1 MKQKSFDAVRQKSR
15 ALAVLLCLAVLLLTG
30 CGGGGAAAPEP
41 PASAPAAG
49 RTDEDTASSPAAPA
63 PSEPESVSSSTAASE
78 SEAQSPQEP
87 EVEDFLRCEP
97 MDYTSVSAV
106 CSGQEGT
113 LIVVKVRVENTTEQV
128 VHAFNTSASLGNV
141 TVDNAVDGMSVDRV
155 AAGKAAEHL
164 TVVLRTTQ
172 ETVVKKPVV
181 AALES
186 AAEALQPGQST
197 VAYGYVFLP
206 ASEGSW
212 TRADFLWKEQAIGSL
227 TPKKKPQAPA
237 ESAAPSDST
246 AASAPSAKPE
256 PPASSERPT
265 ASERPAVSESPA
277 ASPPTASPG
286 SPAGSEPSSQ
296 PEMSAGSEHP
306 AASEAPASPPAS
318 SAPSAPET
326 PAGDACFVGSAGAGY
341 VHGVPGVYRAG
352 ADPDAVRFLCA
363 LPGEEPHKGDAGPGK
378 YRRTVYGC
386 CGWDIPGRP
395 ALPERHEEPLD
406 RFALLSDER
415 SADGRISLLR
425 RHVGPEH
432 RAEAGGLGGDLGLRA
447 PVGYG
452 EGVSGRRVALC
463 LLRRQNVPHPGRR
476 CPVSGAGTKRL
487 EAWDEQQKILKNPK
501 SRNFSPGGG
510 LPSGVFVPIPKTS
523 GKFLS
528 KRTAGVD
535 EAGTILYTNEAL
547 EQFSYHRICGR
558 AAWPGKMRKIREA
571 VRIRQRRSTK

>member
-1 MKQKSFDAVRQKSR
+1 MTQKSFDAVRQKSR

-63 PSEPESVSSSTAASE
+63 PSEPESVSSSTAVSE
-78 SEAQSPQEP
+78 SEAQSSQEP

-141 TVDNAVDGMSVDRV
+141 TVDNAVDGMSADRV

-164 TVVLRTTQ
+164 TAVLRTTQ
-172 ETVVKKPVV
+172 ETVVKKPVI

-186 AAEALQPGQST
+186 AAEALQPGQSA

-237 ESAAPSDST
+237 ESAAPSGST

-256 PPASSERPT
+256 PPASSERP
-265 ASERPAVSESPA
+265 
-277 ASPPTASPG
+277 
-286 SPAGSEPSSQ
+286 AGSEPSSQ
-296 PEMSAGSEHP
+296 PETSAGSEHP
-306 AASEAPASPPAS
+306 AASEPPASPPAS

-326 PAGDACFVGSAGAGY
+326 PAASGTPASSEVQEPDTSAAFPEFIVLGQTLTPSGFCVHFRVKNHTKEMLDLENTAAQFTDAADGTFREDRLYQNGTKSRWIGSLCYLTNGAQTDEYPCY
-341 VHGVPGVYRAG
+341 VVTSARSTVLKPGASAEIWVYGHLSDTEKVSLVAVSLSACCGGKTCPIPDEDALFLVPG
-352 ADPDAVRFLCA
+352 
-363 LPGEEPHKGDAGPGK
+363 
-378 YRRTVYGC
+378 
-386 CGWDIPGRP
+386 
-395 ALPERHEEPLD
+395 
-406 RFALLSDER
+406 
-415 SADGRISLLR
+415 
-425 RHVGPEH
+425 
-432 RAEAGGLGGDLGLRA
+432 
-447 PVGYG
+447 
-452 EGVSGRRVALC
+452 
-463 LLRRQNVPHPGRR
+463 
-476 CPVSGAGTKRL
+476 
-487 EAWDEQQKILKNPK
+487 
-501 SRNFSPGGG
+501 RNG
-510 LPSGVFVPIPKTS
+510 
-523 GKFLS
+523 S
-528 KRTAGVD
+528 KR
-535 EAGTILYTNEAL
+535 GT
-547 EQFSYHRICGR
+547 SS
-558 AAWPGKMRKIREA
+558 KK
-571 VRIRQRRSTK
+571 S

>member
-1 MKQKSFDAVRQKSR
+1 MMKQKSFDAVRQKSR

-63 PSEPESVSSSTAASE
+63 PSEPESVSSSTAVSE

-141 TVDNAVDGMSVDRV
+141 TMDNAVDGMSADRV

-164 TVVLRTTQ
+164 TAVLRTTQ
-172 ETVVKKPVV
+172 ETVVKKPVI

-186 AAEALQPGQST
+186 AAEALQPGQSA

-237 ESAAPSDST
+237 ESAAPSGST

-256 PPASSERPT
+256 PPASSERPA
-265 ASERPAVSESPA
+265 ASERPAVSEPPA
-277 ASPPTASPG
+277 ASQPTASPG

-296 PEMSAGSEHP
+296 PETSAGSEHP

-326 PAGDACFVGSAGAGY
+326 PAASGTPASSEVQEPDTSAAFPEFTVLGQTLTPSGFCVHFRVKNHTKETLDLENTAAQFTDAADGTFREDRLYQSGTKSRWIASLCYLTNGAQTDEYPCYVVTSARSTVLKPGASAEIWVYGHLSDTEK
-341 VHGVPGVYRAG
+341 VSLVAVSFSVCCGGKTCPIPDEDALFLVPG
-352 ADPDAVRFLCA
+352 
-363 LPGEEPHKGDAGPGK
+363 
-378 YRRTVYGC
+378 
-386 CGWDIPGRP
+386 
-395 ALPERHEEPLD
+395 
-406 RFALLSDER
+406 
-415 SADGRISLLR
+415 
-425 RHVGPEH
+425 
-432 RAEAGGLGGDLGLRA
+432 
-447 PVGYG
+447 
-452 EGVSGRRVALC
+452 
-463 LLRRQNVPHPGRR
+463 
-476 CPVSGAGTKRL
+476 
-487 EAWDEQQKILKNPK
+487 
-501 SRNFSPGGG
+501 RNG
-510 LPSGVFVPIPKTS
+510 
-523 GKFLS
+523 S
-528 KRTAGVD
+528 KR
-535 EAGTILYTNEAL
+535 GT
-547 EQFSYHRICGR
+547 SS
-558 AAWPGKMRKIREA
+558 KK
-571 VRIRQRRSTK
+571 S

>member
-30 CGGGGAAAPEP
+30 CGGGEAAAPEP

-63 PSEPESVSSSTAASE
+63 PSEPESVSSSTAVSE

-141 TVDNAVDGMSVDRV
+141 TVDNAVDGMSADRV

-164 TVVLRTTQ
+164 TAVLRTTQ
-172 ETVVKKPVV
+172 GTVVKKPVV

-186 AAEALQPGQST
+186 AAEALQPGQSA

-237 ESAAPSDST
+237 ESAAPSGST

-256 PPASSERPT
+256 PPASSERP
-265 ASERPAVSESPA
+265 
-277 ASPPTASPG
+277 
-286 SPAGSEPSSQ
+286 AGSEPSSQ
-296 PEMSAGSEHP
+296 PETSAGSEHP
-306 AASEAPASPPAS
+306 AASEPPASPPAS

-326 PAGDACFVGSAGAGY
+326 PAASGTPASSEVQEPDTSAAFPEFAVLGQTLTTSGFCVHFRVKNHTKETLDLENTAAQFTDAADGTFREDRLYQSGTKSRWIASLCYLTNGAQTDEYPCYVVTSARSTVLKPGTSTEIWVYGHLSDTEKVSLVAVSLSACCG
-341 VHGVPGVYRAG
+341 GKTCPIPDEDALFLVPG
-352 ADPDAVRFLCA
+352 
-363 LPGEEPHKGDAGPGK
+363 
-378 YRRTVYGC
+378 
-386 CGWDIPGRP
+386 
-395 ALPERHEEPLD
+395 
-406 RFALLSDER
+406 
-415 SADGRISLLR
+415 
-425 RHVGPEH
+425 
-432 RAEAGGLGGDLGLRA
+432 
-447 PVGYG
+447 
-452 EGVSGRRVALC
+452 
-463 LLRRQNVPHPGRR
+463 
-476 CPVSGAGTKRL
+476 
-487 EAWDEQQKILKNPK
+487 
-501 SRNFSPGGG
+501 RNG
-510 LPSGVFVPIPKTS
+510 
-523 GKFLS
+523 S
-528 KRTAGVD
+528 KRET
-535 EAGTILYTNEAL
+535 
-547 EQFSYHRICGR
+547 SS
-558 AAWPGKMRKIREA
+558 KK
-571 VRIRQRRSTK
+571 S

>member
-30 CGGGGAAAPEP
+30 CGGGGATAPEP

-63 PSEPESVSSSTAASE
+63 PSEPESVSSSTAVSE

-141 TVDNAVDGMSVDRV
+141 TVDNAVDGMSADRV

-164 TVVLRTTQ
+164 TAVLRTTQ

-186 AAEALQPGQST
+186 TAEALQPGQSA

-237 ESAAPSDST
+237 ESAAP
-246 AASAPSAKPE
+246 
-256 PPASSERPT
+256 
-265 ASERPAVSESPA
+265 
-277 ASPPTASPG
+277 
-286 SPAGSEPSSQ
+286 
-296 PEMSAGSEHP
+296 
-306 AASEAPASPPAS
+306 
-318 SAPSAPET
+318 
-326 PAGDACFVGSAGAGY
+326 VGQYRRFGTVRKAGA
-341 VHGVPGVYRAG
+341 AG
-352 ADPDAVRFLCA
+352 QL
-363 LPGEEPHKGDAGPGK
+363 
-378 YRRTVYGC
+378 
-386 CGWDIPGRP
+386 
-395 ALPERHEEPLD
+395 
-406 RFALLSDER
+406 
-415 SADGRISLLR
+415 
-425 RHVGPEH
+425 
-432 RAEAGGLGGDLGLRA
+432 
-447 PVGYG
+447 
-452 EGVSGRRVALC
+452 
-463 LLRRQNVPHPGRR
+463 
-476 CPVSGAGTKRL
+476 
-487 EAWDEQQKILKNPK
+487 
-501 SRNFSPGGG
+501 
-510 LPSGVFVPIPKTS
+510 
-523 GKFLS
+523 
-528 KRTAGVD
+528 
-535 EAGTILYTNEAL
+535 
-547 EQFSYHRICGR
+547 
-558 AAWPGKMRKIREA
+558 
-571 VRIRQRRSTK
+571 

>member
-63 PSEPESVSSSTAASE
+63 PSEPESVSSSTAVSE

-141 TVDNAVDGMSVDRV
+141 TVDNAVDGMSADRV
-155 AAGKAAEHL
+155 A
-164 TVVLRTTQ
+164 
-172 ETVVKKPVV
+172 

-186 AAEALQPGQST
+186 AAEALQPGQSA

-237 ESAAPSDST
+237 ESAAPSGST

-265 ASERPAVSESPA
+265 ASERPAVSEPPA

-296 PEMSAGSEHP
+296 PETSAGSEHP
-306 AASEAPASPPAS
+306 AASESPASPPAS

-326 PAGDACFVGSAGAGY
+326 PAASGTPASSEVQEPDTSAAFPEFAVLGQTLTPSGFCVHFRVKNHTKETLDLENTAAQFTDAADGTFREDRLYQSGTKSRWIGSLCYLTNGAQTDEYPCY
-341 VHGVPGVYRAG
+341 VVTSARSTVLKPGASAEIWVYGHLSDTEKVSLVAVSLSACCGGKTCPIPDEDALFLVPG
-352 ADPDAVRFLCA
+352 
-363 LPGEEPHKGDAGPGK
+363 
-378 YRRTVYGC
+378 
-386 CGWDIPGRP
+386 
-395 ALPERHEEPLD
+395 
-406 RFALLSDER
+406 
-415 SADGRISLLR
+415 
-425 RHVGPEH
+425 
-432 RAEAGGLGGDLGLRA
+432 
-447 PVGYG
+447 
-452 EGVSGRRVALC
+452 
-463 LLRRQNVPHPGRR
+463 
-476 CPVSGAGTKRL
+476 
-487 EAWDEQQKILKNPK
+487 
-501 SRNFSPGGG
+501 RNG
-510 LPSGVFVPIPKTS
+510 
-523 GKFLS
+523 S
-528 KRTAGVD
+528 KR
-535 EAGTILYTNEAL
+535 GT
-547 EQFSYHRICGR
+547 SS
-558 AAWPGKMRKIREA
+558 KK
-571 VRIRQRRSTK
+571 S

>member
-49 RTDEDTASSPAAPA
+49 RTDTPGEDTSSSPAAPA
-63 PSEPESVSSSTAASE
+63 PSESASVSSSTAVSE

-141 TVDNAVDGMSVDRV
+141 TVDNAVDGMSADRV

-164 TVVLRTTQ
+164 TAVLRTTQ
-172 ETVVKKPVV
+172 ETVVKKPVI

-186 AAEALQPGQST
+186 AAEALQPGQSA

-237 ESAAPSDST
+237 ESAAPSGST

-265 ASERPAVSESPA
+265 ASERPAVSEPPA

-296 PEMSAGSEHP
+296 PSSQPSTKLEASAGSEHP

-326 PAGDACFVGSAGAGY
+326 PAASGTPASPEAQEPDTSAAFPEFTVLGQTLTPSGFCVHFRVKNHTKETLDLENTAAQFTDAADGTFREDRLYQSGTKSRWIDSLCYLTNGAQTDEYPCYVVTSARSTVLKPGASAEIWVYGHLSDTEK
-341 VHGVPGVYRAG
+341 VSLVAVSLSACCGGKTCPIPNEDALFLVPG
-352 ADPDAVRFLCA
+352 
-363 LPGEEPHKGDAGPGK
+363 
-378 YRRTVYGC
+378 
-386 CGWDIPGRP
+386 
-395 ALPERHEEPLD
+395 
-406 RFALLSDER
+406 
-415 SADGRISLLR
+415 
-425 RHVGPEH
+425 
-432 RAEAGGLGGDLGLRA
+432 
-447 PVGYG
+447 
-452 EGVSGRRVALC
+452 
-463 LLRRQNVPHPGRR
+463 
-476 CPVSGAGTKRL
+476 
-487 EAWDEQQKILKNPK
+487 
-501 SRNFSPGGG
+501 RNG
-510 LPSGVFVPIPKTS
+510 
-523 GKFLS
+523 S
-528 KRTAGVD
+528 KR
-535 EAGTILYTNEAL
+535 GTSSKKA
-547 EQFSYHRICGR
+547 
-558 AAWPGKMRKIREA
+558 
-571 VRIRQRRSTK
+571 

>member
-15 ALAVLLCLAVLLLTG
+15 TLAVLLCLAVLLLTG

-63 PSEPESVSSSTAASE
+63 PSEPESVSSSTAVSE

-141 TVDNAVDGMSVDRV
+141 TVDNAVDGMSADRV

-164 TVVLRTTQ
+164 TAVLRTTQ

-186 AAEALQPGQST
+186 AAEALQPGQSA

-227 TPKKKPQAPA
+227 TPKKPQAPA

-256 PPASSERPT
+256 PPASSERPA
-265 ASERPAVSESPA
+265 ASERPAVSEPPA
-277 ASPPTASPG
+277 ASQPTASPG
-286 SPAGSEPSSQ
+286 SPAVSET
-296 PEMSAGSEHP
+296 
-306 AASEAPASPPAS
+306 PASPPAS

-326 PAGDACFVGSAGAGY
+326 PAASGTPASSEVQEPNTSAAFPEFAVLGQTLTSSGFCVHFRVKNHTKETLDLENTAAQFTDAADGTFREDRLYQSGTKSRWIGSLCYLTNGAQTDEYPCY
-341 VHGVPGVYRAG
+341 VVTSARSTVLKPGASAEIWVYGHLSDTEKVSLVAVSLSACCGGKTCPIPDEDALFLVPG
-352 ADPDAVRFLCA
+352 
-363 LPGEEPHKGDAGPGK
+363 
-378 YRRTVYGC
+378 
-386 CGWDIPGRP
+386 
-395 ALPERHEEPLD
+395 
-406 RFALLSDER
+406 
-415 SADGRISLLR
+415 
-425 RHVGPEH
+425 
-432 RAEAGGLGGDLGLRA
+432 
-447 PVGYG
+447 
-452 EGVSGRRVALC
+452 
-463 LLRRQNVPHPGRR
+463 
-476 CPVSGAGTKRL
+476 
-487 EAWDEQQKILKNPK
+487 
-501 SRNFSPGGG
+501 RNG
-510 LPSGVFVPIPKTS
+510 
-523 GKFLS
+523 S
-528 KRTAGVD
+528 KR
-535 EAGTILYTNEAL
+535 GT
-547 EQFSYHRICGR
+547 SS
-558 AAWPGKMRKIREA
+558 KK
-571 VRIRQRRSTK
+571 S

>member
-63 PSEPESVSSSTAASE
+63 PSESASVSSSTAVSE
-78 SEAQSPQEP
+78 PEAQSPQEP
-87 EVEDFLRCEP
+87 EVEDFLHCEP

-141 TVDNAVDGMSVDRV
+141 TVDNAVDGMSADRV

-164 TVVLRTTQ
+164 TAVLRTTQ

-186 AAEALQPGQST
+186 AAEALQPGQSA

-212 TRADFLWKEQAIGSL
+212 TRVDFLWKEQAIGSL

-237 ESAAPSDST
+237 ESAAPSGST

-256 PPASSERPT
+256 PPASSERPA
-265 ASERPAVSESPA
+265 ASERPAVSEPPA
-277 ASPPTASPG
+277 ASPPTASPT
-286 SPAGSEPSSQ
+286 
-296 PEMSAGSEHP
+296 
-306 AASEAPASPPAS
+306 AS

-326 PAGDACFVGSAGAGY
+326 PAASGTPASSEVQEPDTSTAFPEFTVLGQTLTPSGFCVHFRVKNHTKETLDLENTAAQFTDAADGTFREDRLYQSGTKSRWIGSLCYLTNGAQTDEYPCY
-341 VHGVPGVYRAG
+341 VVTSARSTVLKPGASAEIWVYGHLSDTEKVSLVAVSLSACCGGKTCPIPDEDALFLVPG
-352 ADPDAVRFLCA
+352 
-363 LPGEEPHKGDAGPGK
+363 
-378 YRRTVYGC
+378 
-386 CGWDIPGRP
+386 
-395 ALPERHEEPLD
+395 
-406 RFALLSDER
+406 
-415 SADGRISLLR
+415 
-425 RHVGPEH
+425 
-432 RAEAGGLGGDLGLRA
+432 
-447 PVGYG
+447 
-452 EGVSGRRVALC
+452 
-463 LLRRQNVPHPGRR
+463 
-476 CPVSGAGTKRL
+476 
-487 EAWDEQQKILKNPK
+487 
-501 SRNFSPGGG
+501 RNG
-510 LPSGVFVPIPKTS
+510 
-523 GKFLS
+523 S
-528 KRTAGVD
+528 KR
-535 EAGTILYTNEAL
+535 GT
-547 EQFSYHRICGR
+547 SS
-558 AAWPGKMRKIREA
+558 KK
-571 VRIRQRRSTK
+571 S

>member
-15 ALAVLLCLAVLLLTG
+15 VLAVLLCLAVLLLTG

-78 SEAQSPQEP
+78 SEAESPQEP

-141 TVDNAVDGMSVDRV
+141 TVDNAVDGMSADRV

-164 TVVLRTTQ
+164 TAVLRTTQ

-186 AAEALQPGQST
+186 AAEALQPGQSA

-212 TRADFLWKEQAIGSL
+212 TRVDFLWKEQAIGSL

-237 ESAAPSDST
+237 ESAAPSGST

-256 PPASSERPT
+256 PPASSERPA
-265 ASERPAVSESPA
+265 ASERPAVSEPPA
-277 ASPPTASPG
+277 ASPPTASPT
-286 SPAGSEPSSQ
+286 
-296 PEMSAGSEHP
+296 
-306 AASEAPASPPAS
+306 AS

-326 PAGDACFVGSAGAGY
+326 PAASGTPASSEVQEPDTSTAFPEFTVLGQTLTPSGFCVHFRVKNHTKETLDLENTAAQFTDAADGTFREDRLYQSGTKSRWIGSLCYLTNGAQTDEYPCY
-341 VHGVPGVYRAG
+341 VVTSARSTVLKPGASAEIWVYGHLSDTEKVSLVAVSLSACCGGKTCPIPDEDALFLVPG
-352 ADPDAVRFLCA
+352 
-363 LPGEEPHKGDAGPGK
+363 
-378 YRRTVYGC
+378 
-386 CGWDIPGRP
+386 
-395 ALPERHEEPLD
+395 
-406 RFALLSDER
+406 
-415 SADGRISLLR
+415 
-425 RHVGPEH
+425 
-432 RAEAGGLGGDLGLRA
+432 
-447 PVGYG
+447 
-452 EGVSGRRVALC
+452 
-463 LLRRQNVPHPGRR
+463 
-476 CPVSGAGTKRL
+476 
-487 EAWDEQQKILKNPK
+487 
-501 SRNFSPGGG
+501 RNG
-510 LPSGVFVPIPKTS
+510 
-523 GKFLS
+523 S
-528 KRTAGVD
+528 KR
-535 EAGTILYTNEAL
+535 GT
-547 EQFSYHRICGR
+547 SS
-558 AAWPGKMRKIREA
+558 KK
-571 VRIRQRRSTK
+571 S

>member
-1 MKQKSFDAVRQKSR
+1 MKQKSFDAVWQKSR

-63 PSEPESVSSSTAASE
+63 PSESASVSSSTAVSE

-141 TVDNAVDGMSVDRV
+141 TVDNAVDGMSADRV

-164 TVVLRTTQ
+164 TAVLRTTQ
-172 ETVVKKPVV
+172 GTVVKKPVV

-186 AAEALQPGQST
+186 AAEALQPGQSV

-237 ESAAPSDST
+237 ESAASSGST

-256 PPASSERPT
+256 
-265 ASERPAVSESPA
+265 
-277 ASPPTASPG
+277 PPTASPG

-296 PEMSAGSEHP
+296 PETSIGPEYP
-306 AASEAPASPPAS
+306 AASETPASPPAS

-326 PAGDACFVGSAGAGY
+326 PAASGTPASSEVQEPDTSAAFPEFTVLGQTLTPSGFCVHFRMKNHTKETLDLENTAAQFTDAADGTFREDRLYQSGTKSRWIASLCYLTNGAQTDEYPCYVVTSARSTVLKPGASAEIWVYGHLSDTEK
-341 VHGVPGVYRAG
+341 VSLVAVSLSACCGGKTCPIPDEDALFLVPG
-352 ADPDAVRFLCA
+352 
-363 LPGEEPHKGDAGPGK
+363 
-378 YRRTVYGC
+378 
-386 CGWDIPGRP
+386 
-395 ALPERHEEPLD
+395 
-406 RFALLSDER
+406 
-415 SADGRISLLR
+415 
-425 RHVGPEH
+425 
-432 RAEAGGLGGDLGLRA
+432 
-447 PVGYG
+447 
-452 EGVSGRRVALC
+452 
-463 LLRRQNVPHPGRR
+463 
-476 CPVSGAGTKRL
+476 
-487 EAWDEQQKILKNPK
+487 
-501 SRNFSPGGG
+501 RNG
-510 LPSGVFVPIPKTS
+510 
-523 GKFLS
+523 S
-528 KRTAGVD
+528 KR
-535 EAGTILYTNEAL
+535 GT
-547 EQFSYHRICGR
+547 SS
-558 AAWPGKMRKIREA
+558 KK
-571 VRIRQRRSTK
+571 S

>member
-15 ALAVLLCLAVLLLTG
+15 VLAVLLCLAVLLLTG

-49 RTDEDTASSPAAPA
+49 RTDTPGEDTSSSPAAPA
-63 PSEPESVSSSTAASE
+63 PSESASVSSSTAASE

-141 TVDNAVDGMSVDRV
+141 TVDNAVDGMSADRV
-155 AAGKAAEHL
+155 TAGKAAEHL
-164 TVVLRTTQ
+164 TAVLRTTQ

-186 AAEALQPGQST
+186 AAEDLQPGQSA

-212 TRADFLWKEQAIGSL
+212 TRVDFLWKEQAIGSL

-256 PPASSERPT
+256 PPASSERPA
-265 ASERPAVSESPA
+265 ASEHPAVSEPPA

-296 PEMSAGSEHP
+296 PETSAGSEHP
-306 AASEAPASPPAS
+306 AASETPAASGTPAS
-318 SAPSAPET
+318 SEVQEPDTSAAFPEFAVLGQTLTPSGFCVHFRVKNHTKET
-326 PAGDACFVGSAGAGY
+326 LDLENTAAQFTDAADGTFREDRLYQSGTKSRWIGSLCYLTNGAQTDEYPCY
-341 VHGVPGVYRAG
+341 VVTSARSTVLKPGTSAEIWVYGHLSDTEKVSLVAVSLSACCGGKTCPIPDEDALFLVPG
-352 ADPDAVRFLCA
+352 
-363 LPGEEPHKGDAGPGK
+363 
-378 YRRTVYGC
+378 
-386 CGWDIPGRP
+386 
-395 ALPERHEEPLD
+395 
-406 RFALLSDER
+406 
-415 SADGRISLLR
+415 
-425 RHVGPEH
+425 
-432 RAEAGGLGGDLGLRA
+432 
-447 PVGYG
+447 
-452 EGVSGRRVALC
+452 
-463 LLRRQNVPHPGRR
+463 
-476 CPVSGAGTKRL
+476 
-487 EAWDEQQKILKNPK
+487 
-501 SRNFSPGGG
+501 RNG
-510 LPSGVFVPIPKTS
+510 
-523 GKFLS
+523 S
-528 KRTAGVD
+528 KR
-535 EAGTILYTNEAL
+535 GT
-547 EQFSYHRICGR
+547 SS
-558 AAWPGKMRKIREA
+558 KK
-571 VRIRQRRSTK
+571 S

>member
-15 ALAVLLCLAVLLLTG
+15 ALAMLLCLAVLLLTG
-30 CGGGGAAAPEP
+30 CGGAAAPEP

-49 RTDEDTASSPAAPA
+49 RTDEDTSSSPAAPA
-63 PSEPESVSSSTAASE
+63 PSESESESASSSTAASE

-141 TVDNAVDGMSVDRV
+141 TVDSAADGMSADRV

-164 TVVLRTTQ
+164 TAVLRTTQ

-186 AAEALQPGQST
+186 AAEALQPGQSA

-237 ESAAPSDST
+237 ESAAPSGSA
-246 AASAPSAKPE
+246 AASVPSAKPE
-256 PPASSERPT
+256 PPASSERP
-265 ASERPAVSESPA
+265 AVSEPPA
-277 ASPPTASPG
+277 ASQPTVSPG

-296 PEMSAGSEHP
+296 PSSQPETSAGSEHP

-318 SAPSAPET
+318 SAPSASEIPSASGT
-326 PAGDACFVGSAGAGY
+326 PASSEAQEPDTSAAFPEFTVLGQTLTSSGFCVQFRVKNHTKETLDLENTAAQFTDAADGTFREDRLYQSGKKSRWIASLCYLTNGAQTDEYPCYVVTSARSTVLKPGASAEIWVYGHLSDTEK
-341 VHGVPGVYRAG
+341 VSLVAVSLSASCGGKTCPIPDEDALFLVPG
-352 ADPDAVRFLCA
+352 
-363 LPGEEPHKGDAGPGK
+363 
-378 YRRTVYGC
+378 
-386 CGWDIPGRP
+386 
-395 ALPERHEEPLD
+395 
-406 RFALLSDER
+406 
-415 SADGRISLLR
+415 
-425 RHVGPEH
+425 
-432 RAEAGGLGGDLGLRA
+432 
-447 PVGYG
+447 
-452 EGVSGRRVALC
+452 
-463 LLRRQNVPHPGRR
+463 
-476 CPVSGAGTKRL
+476 
-487 EAWDEQQKILKNPK
+487 
-501 SRNFSPGGG
+501 RNS
-510 LPSGVFVPIPKTS
+510 
-523 GKFLS
+523 S
-528 KRTAGVD
+528 KR
-535 EAGTILYTNEAL
+535 GTSSKKA
-547 EQFSYHRICGR
+547 
-558 AAWPGKMRKIREA
+558 
-571 VRIRQRRSTK
+571 

>member
-49 RTDEDTASSPAAPA
+49 RTDEDTAFSPATPA
-63 PSEPESVSSSTAASE
+63 PSEPESVSSSTAVSE

-141 TVDNAVDGMSVDRV
+141 TVDNAVDGMSADRV

-164 TVVLRTTQ
+164 TAVLRTTQ

-186 AAEALQPGQST
+186 AAEALQPGQSA

-227 TPKKKPQAPA
+227 TPKKKP
-237 ESAAPSDST
+237 
-246 AASAPSAKPE
+246 
-256 PPASSERPT
+256 
-265 ASERPAVSESPA
+265 PA
-277 ASPPTASPG
+277 ASQPTASPG

-296 PEMSAGSEHP
+296 PETSAGSEHP
-306 AASEAPASPPAS
+306 AASEPPASPPAS

-326 PAGDACFVGSAGAGY
+326 PAASGTPASSEVQEPDTSAAFPEFTVLGQTLTPSGFCVHFRVKNHTKETLDLENTAAQFTDAADGTFREDRLYQSGTKSRWIGSLCYLTNGAQTDEYPCY
-341 VHGVPGVYRAG
+341 VVTSARSTVLKPGASAEIWVYGHLSDTDKVSLVAVSLSACCGGKTCPIPDEDALFLVPG
-352 ADPDAVRFLCA
+352 
-363 LPGEEPHKGDAGPGK
+363 
-378 YRRTVYGC
+378 
-386 CGWDIPGRP
+386 
-395 ALPERHEEPLD
+395 
-406 RFALLSDER
+406 
-415 SADGRISLLR
+415 
-425 RHVGPEH
+425 
-432 RAEAGGLGGDLGLRA
+432 
-447 PVGYG
+447 
-452 EGVSGRRVALC
+452 
-463 LLRRQNVPHPGRR
+463 
-476 CPVSGAGTKRL
+476 
-487 EAWDEQQKILKNPK
+487 
-501 SRNFSPGGG
+501 RNG
-510 LPSGVFVPIPKTS
+510 
-523 GKFLS
+523 S
-528 KRTAGVD
+528 KR
-535 EAGTILYTNEAL
+535 GT
-547 EQFSYHRICGR
+547 SS
-558 AAWPGKMRKIREA
+558 KK
-571 VRIRQRRSTK
+571 S

>member
-63 PSEPESVSSSTAASE
+63 PSESASVSSSTAASE

-141 TVDNAVDGMSVDRV
+141 TVDNAVDGMSADWV

-164 TVVLRTTQ
+164 TAVLRTTQ

-186 AAEALQPGQST
+186 AAEALQPGQSA

-237 ESAAPSDST
+237 ESAAPSGST

-256 PPASSERPT
+256 PPAAFPEFAVLGQTLAPSGFCVHFRVKNHTKETLDLENT
-265 ASERPAVSESPA
+265 AAQFTDAADGTFREDRLYQNGTKSRWIGSLCYLTNGAQTDEYPCYVVTSARSTVLKPGASAEIWVYGHLSDTEKVSLVAVSFSVCCGGKTCPIPDE
-277 ASPPTASPG
+277 
-286 SPAGSEPSSQ
+286 
-296 PEMSAGSEHP
+296 
-306 AASEAPASPPAS
+306 
-318 SAPSAPET
+318 
-326 PAGDACFVGSAGAGY
+326 DALFL
-341 VHGVPGVYRAG
+341 VPG
-352 ADPDAVRFLCA
+352 
-363 LPGEEPHKGDAGPGK
+363 
-378 YRRTVYGC
+378 
-386 CGWDIPGRP
+386 
-395 ALPERHEEPLD
+395 
-406 RFALLSDER
+406 
-415 SADGRISLLR
+415 
-425 RHVGPEH
+425 
-432 RAEAGGLGGDLGLRA
+432 
-447 PVGYG
+447 
-452 EGVSGRRVALC
+452 
-463 LLRRQNVPHPGRR
+463 
-476 CPVSGAGTKRL
+476 
-487 EAWDEQQKILKNPK
+487 
-501 SRNFSPGGG
+501 RNG
-510 LPSGVFVPIPKTS
+510 
-523 GKFLS
+523 S
-528 KRTAGVD
+528 KR
-535 EAGTILYTNEAL
+535 GT
-547 EQFSYHRICGR
+547 SS
-558 AAWPGKMRKIREA
+558 KK
-571 VRIRQRRSTK
+571 S

>member
-15 ALAVLLCLAVLLLTG
+15 ALAVLLCLTVLLLTG

-49 RTDEDTASSPAAPA
+49 RTDEDTASSPAAPV
-63 PSEPESVSSSTAASE
+63 PSEPESVSSSTAVSE

-141 TVDNAVDGMSVDRV
+141 TVDNAVDGMSADRV

-164 TVVLRTTQ
+164 TAVLRTTQ

-186 AAEALQPGQST
+186 AAEALQPGQSA

-237 ESAAPSDST
+237 ESAAPSGST

-256 PPASSERPT
+256 PPASSERP
-265 ASERPAVSESPA
+265 AVSEPPA
-277 ASPPTASPG
+277 ASQPTASPG
-286 SPAGSEPSSQ
+286 SPAVSET
-296 PEMSAGSEHP
+296 
-306 AASEAPASPPAS
+306 PASPPAS

-326 PAGDACFVGSAGAGY
+326 PAASGTPASSEVQEPNTSAAFPEFAVLGQTLTPSGFCVHFRVKNHTKETLDLENTAAQFTDAADGTFREDRLYQSGTKSRWIGSLCYLTNGAQTDEYPCY
-341 VHGVPGVYRAG
+341 VVTSARSTVLKPGASAEIWVYGHLSDTEKVSLVAVSLSACCGGKTCPIPDEDALFLVPG
-352 ADPDAVRFLCA
+352 
-363 LPGEEPHKGDAGPGK
+363 
-378 YRRTVYGC
+378 
-386 CGWDIPGRP
+386 
-395 ALPERHEEPLD
+395 
-406 RFALLSDER
+406 
-415 SADGRISLLR
+415 
-425 RHVGPEH
+425 
-432 RAEAGGLGGDLGLRA
+432 
-447 PVGYG
+447 
-452 EGVSGRRVALC
+452 
-463 LLRRQNVPHPGRR
+463 
-476 CPVSGAGTKRL
+476 
-487 EAWDEQQKILKNPK
+487 
-501 SRNFSPGGG
+501 RNG
-510 LPSGVFVPIPKTS
+510 
-523 GKFLS
+523 S
-528 KRTAGVD
+528 KR
-535 EAGTILYTNEAL
+535 GT
-547 EQFSYHRICGR
+547 SS
-558 AAWPGKMRKIREA
+558 KK
-571 VRIRQRRSTK
+571 S

>member
-1 MKQKSFDAVRQKSR
+1 MKQKSLDAVRQKSR

-63 PSEPESVSSSTAASE
+63 PSEPESVSSSTAVSE

-141 TVDNAVDGMSVDRV
+141 TVDNAVDGMSADRV

-164 TVVLRTTQ
+164 TAVLRTTQ

-186 AAEALQPGQST
+186 AAEALQPGQSA

-237 ESAAPSDST
+237 ESAAPS
-246 AASAPSAKPE
+246 AKPE
-256 PPASSERPT
+256 PPASSERP
-265 ASERPAVSESPA
+265 
-277 ASPPTASPG
+277 
-286 SPAGSEPSSQ
+286 AGSEPSSQ
-296 PEMSAGSEHP
+296 PETSIGSEHP
-306 AASEAPASPPAS
+306 AASETPASPPAS

-326 PAGDACFVGSAGAGY
+326 PAASGTPASSEVQEPDTSAAFPEFAVLVQTLTPSGFCVHFRVKNHTKETLDLENTAAQFTDAADGTFREDRLYQSGTKSRWIASLCYLTNGAQTDEYPCYVVTSARSTVLKPGASAEIWVYGHLSDTEK
-341 VHGVPGVYRAG
+341 VSLVAVSLSACCGGKTCPIPDEDALFLVPG
-352 ADPDAVRFLCA
+352 
-363 LPGEEPHKGDAGPGK
+363 
-378 YRRTVYGC
+378 
-386 CGWDIPGRP
+386 
-395 ALPERHEEPLD
+395 
-406 RFALLSDER
+406 
-415 SADGRISLLR
+415 
-425 RHVGPEH
+425 
-432 RAEAGGLGGDLGLRA
+432 
-447 PVGYG
+447 
-452 EGVSGRRVALC
+452 
-463 LLRRQNVPHPGRR
+463 
-476 CPVSGAGTKRL
+476 
-487 EAWDEQQKILKNPK
+487 
-501 SRNFSPGGG
+501 RNG
-510 LPSGVFVPIPKTS
+510 
-523 GKFLS
+523 S
-528 KRTAGVD
+528 KR
-535 EAGTILYTNEAL
+535 GT
-547 EQFSYHRICGR
+547 SS
-558 AAWPGKMRKIREA
+558 KK
-571 VRIRQRRSTK
+571 S

>member
-1 MKQKSFDAVRQKSR
+1 MKQKSLDAVRQKSR

-63 PSEPESVSSSTAASE
+63 PSEPESVSSSTAVSE

-141 TVDNAVDGMSVDRV
+141 TVDNAVDGMSADRV

-164 TVVLRTTQ
+164 TAVLRTTQ

-186 AAEALQPGQST
+186 AAEALQPGQSA

-237 ESAAPSDST
+237 ESAAPS
-246 AASAPSAKPE
+246 AKPE
-256 PPASSERPT
+256 PPASSERP
-265 ASERPAVSESPA
+265 
-277 ASPPTASPG
+277 
-286 SPAGSEPSSQ
+286 AGSEPSSQ
-296 PEMSAGSEHP
+296 PETSIGSEHP
-306 AASEAPASPPAS
+306 AASEPPASPPAS

-326 PAGDACFVGSAGAGY
+326 PAASGTPASSEVQEPDTSAAFPEFAVLGQTLTPSGFCVHFRVKNHTKETLDLENTAAQFTDAADGTFREDRLYQNGTESRWIGSLCYLTNGAQTDEYPCY
-341 VHGVPGVYRAG
+341 VVTSARSTVLKPGASAEIWVYGHLSDTENVSLVAVSLSACCGGKTCPIPEEDALFLVPG
-352 ADPDAVRFLCA
+352 
-363 LPGEEPHKGDAGPGK
+363 
-378 YRRTVYGC
+378 
-386 CGWDIPGRP
+386 
-395 ALPERHEEPLD
+395 
-406 RFALLSDER
+406 
-415 SADGRISLLR
+415 
-425 RHVGPEH
+425 
-432 RAEAGGLGGDLGLRA
+432 
-447 PVGYG
+447 
-452 EGVSGRRVALC
+452 
-463 LLRRQNVPHPGRR
+463 
-476 CPVSGAGTKRL
+476 
-487 EAWDEQQKILKNPK
+487 
-501 SRNFSPGGG
+501 RNG
-510 LPSGVFVPIPKTS
+510 
-523 GKFLS
+523 S
-528 KRTAGVD
+528 KR
-535 EAGTILYTNEAL
+535 GT
-547 EQFSYHRICGR
+547 SS
-558 AAWPGKMRKIREA
+558 KK
-571 VRIRQRRSTK
+571 S

>member
-30 CGGGGAAAPEP
+30 CGGAAAPEP

-49 RTDEDTASSPAAPA
+49 RTDTPGEDTSSSPAAPA
-63 PSEPESVSSSTAASE
+63 PSEPESVSSSTVASE

-141 TVDNAVDGMSVDRV
+141 TVDNAEDGMSADRV

-164 TVVLRTTQ
+164 TAVLRTTQ

-186 AAEALQPGQST
+186 AAEALQPGQSA

-227 TPKKKPQAPA
+227 TPKKRPQAPA
-237 ESAAPSDST
+237 ESAAPSGSA

-256 PPASSERPT
+256 PPA
-265 ASERPAVSESPA
+265 ASQ
-277 ASPPTASPG
+277 PTASPG

-296 PEMSAGSEHP
+296 PETSAGSEHP

-326 PAGDACFVGSAGAGY
+326 PAASGTPASPEAQEPDTSATFPEFTVLGQTLTPSGFCVHFRVKNHTKETLDLENTAAKFTDAADGTFREDRLYQSGKKSRWIASLCYLTNGAQTDEYPCYVVTSARSTVLKPGASAEIWVYGHLSDTEK
-341 VHGVPGVYRAG
+341 VSLVAVSFSACCGGKTCPIPDEDALFLVPG
-352 ADPDAVRFLCA
+352 
-363 LPGEEPHKGDAGPGK
+363 
-378 YRRTVYGC
+378 
-386 CGWDIPGRP
+386 
-395 ALPERHEEPLD
+395 
-406 RFALLSDER
+406 
-415 SADGRISLLR
+415 
-425 RHVGPEH
+425 
-432 RAEAGGLGGDLGLRA
+432 
-447 PVGYG
+447 
-452 EGVSGRRVALC
+452 
-463 LLRRQNVPHPGRR
+463 
-476 CPVSGAGTKRL
+476 
-487 EAWDEQQKILKNPK
+487 
-501 SRNFSPGGG
+501 RNG
-510 LPSGVFVPIPKTS
+510 
-523 GKFLS
+523 S
-528 KRTAGVD
+528 KR
-535 EAGTILYTNEAL
+535 GT
-547 EQFSYHRICGR
+547 SS
-558 AAWPGKMRKIREA
+558 KK
-571 VRIRQRRSTK
+571 S

>member
-1 MKQKSFDAVRQKSR
+1 MKQKSLDAVRQKSR

-63 PSEPESVSSSTAASE
+63 PSEPESVSSSTAVSE

-141 TVDNAVDGMSVDRV
+141 TVDNAVDGMSADRV

-164 TVVLRTTQ
+164 TAVLRTTQ

-186 AAEALQPGQST
+186 AAEALQPGQSA

-237 ESAAPSDST
+237 ESAAPSGST
-246 AASAPSAKPE
+246 AASVPSAKPE
-256 PPASSERPT
+256 PPASSERPA
-265 ASERPAVSESPA
+265 ASERPAVSEPPA

-296 PEMSAGSEHP
+296 PETSIGSEHP
-306 AASEAPASPPAS
+306 AASETPASPPAS

-326 PAGDACFVGSAGAGY
+326 PAASETPASSEVQEPDTSAAFPEFAVLGQTLTPSGFCVHFRVKNHTKETLDLENTAAQFRDAADGTFREDRLYQSGTKSHWIGSLCYLTNGAQTDEYPCY
-341 VHGVPGVYRAG
+341 VVTSAQSTVLKPGASAEIWVYGHLSDTENVSLVAVSLSACCGGKTCPIPDENALFLVPG
-352 ADPDAVRFLCA
+352 
-363 LPGEEPHKGDAGPGK
+363 
-378 YRRTVYGC
+378 
-386 CGWDIPGRP
+386 
-395 ALPERHEEPLD
+395 
-406 RFALLSDER
+406 
-415 SADGRISLLR
+415 
-425 RHVGPEH
+425 
-432 RAEAGGLGGDLGLRA
+432 
-447 PVGYG
+447 
-452 EGVSGRRVALC
+452 
-463 LLRRQNVPHPGRR
+463 QNG
-476 CPVSGAGTKRL
+476 
-487 EAWDEQQKILKNPK
+487 
-501 SRNFSPGGG
+501 
-510 LPSGVFVPIPKTS
+510 
-523 GKFLS
+523 S
-528 KRTAGVD
+528 KR
-535 EAGTILYTNEAL
+535 GT
-547 EQFSYHRICGR
+547 SS
-558 AAWPGKMRKIREA
+558 KK
-571 VRIRQRRSTK
+571 S

>member
-63 PSEPESVSSSTAASE
+63 PSEPESVSSSTAVSE

-141 TVDNAVDGMSVDRV
+141 TVDNAVDGISADRV

-164 TVVLRTTQ
+164 TAVLRTTQ

-186 AAEALQPGQST
+186 AAEALQPGQSA

-227 TPKKKPQAPA
+227 TPKKPQAPA

-256 PPASSERPT
+256 PPASSERPA
-265 ASERPAVSESPA
+265 ASKRPAVSEPPA
-277 ASPPTASPG
+277 ASQPTASPG
-286 SPAGSEPSSQ
+286 SPAVSET
-296 PEMSAGSEHP
+296 
-306 AASEAPASPPAS
+306 PASPPAS

-326 PAGDACFVGSAGAGY
+326 PAASGTPASSEVQEPNTSAAFPEFAVLGQTLTPSGFCVHFRVKNHTKETLDLENTAAQFTDAADGTFREDRLYQSGTKSRWIGSLCYLTNGAQTDEYPCY
-341 VHGVPGVYRAG
+341 VVTSARSTVLKPGASAEIWVYGHLSDTEKVSLVAVSLSACCGGKTCPIPDEDALFLVPG
-352 ADPDAVRFLCA
+352 
-363 LPGEEPHKGDAGPGK
+363 
-378 YRRTVYGC
+378 
-386 CGWDIPGRP
+386 
-395 ALPERHEEPLD
+395 
-406 RFALLSDER
+406 
-415 SADGRISLLR
+415 
-425 RHVGPEH
+425 
-432 RAEAGGLGGDLGLRA
+432 
-447 PVGYG
+447 
-452 EGVSGRRVALC
+452 
-463 LLRRQNVPHPGRR
+463 
-476 CPVSGAGTKRL
+476 
-487 EAWDEQQKILKNPK
+487 
-501 SRNFSPGGG
+501 RNG
-510 LPSGVFVPIPKTS
+510 
-523 GKFLS
+523 S
-528 KRTAGVD
+528 KR
-535 EAGTILYTNEAL
+535 GT
-547 EQFSYHRICGR
+547 SS
-558 AAWPGKMRKIREA
+558 KK
-571 VRIRQRRSTK
+571 S

>member
-15 ALAVLLCLAVLLLTG
+15 VLAVLLCLAVLLLTG

-63 PSEPESVSSSTAASE
+63 PSEPESVSSSTAVSE

-141 TVDNAVDGMSVDRV
+141 TVDNAVDGMSADRV

-164 TVVLRTTQ
+164 TAVLRTTQ
-172 ETVVKKPVV
+172 GTVVKKPVV

-186 AAEALQPGQST
+186 AAEALQPGQSA

-237 ESAAPSDST
+237 ESAAPSGST

-265 ASERPAVSESPA
+265 ASERPAVSEPPA
-277 ASPPTASPG
+277 AS
-286 SPAGSEPSSQ
+286 Q
-296 PEMSAGSEHP
+296 P
-306 AASEAPASPPAS
+306 AASEPPASPPAS

-326 PAGDACFVGSAGAGY
+326 PAASGTPASSEVQEPDPSAAFPEFTVLGQTLTPSSFCVRFRVKNHTKETLDLENTAAQFTDATDGTFREDRLYQNGTKSRWIGSLCYLTNGAQTDEYPCY
-341 VHGVPGVYRAG
+341 VVTSARSTVLKPGASTEIWVYGHLSDTEKVSLVAVSLSACCGGKTCPIPDEDALFLVPG
-352 ADPDAVRFLCA
+352 
-363 LPGEEPHKGDAGPGK
+363 
-378 YRRTVYGC
+378 
-386 CGWDIPGRP
+386 
-395 ALPERHEEPLD
+395 
-406 RFALLSDER
+406 
-415 SADGRISLLR
+415 
-425 RHVGPEH
+425 
-432 RAEAGGLGGDLGLRA
+432 
-447 PVGYG
+447 
-452 EGVSGRRVALC
+452 
-463 LLRRQNVPHPGRR
+463 
-476 CPVSGAGTKRL
+476 
-487 EAWDEQQKILKNPK
+487 
-501 SRNFSPGGG
+501 RNG
-510 LPSGVFVPIPKTS
+510 
-523 GKFLS
+523 S
-528 KRTAGVD
+528 KRET
-535 EAGTILYTNEAL
+535 
-547 EQFSYHRICGR
+547 SS
-558 AAWPGKMRKIREA
+558 KK
-571 VRIRQRRSTK
+571 S

>member
-15 ALAVLLCLAVLLLTG
+15 ALAVLLCLTVLLLTG
-30 CGGGGAAAPEP
+30 CGGAAAPEP

-49 RTDEDTASSPAAPA
+49 RTDTPGEDASSSPAAPA
-63 PSEPESVSSSTAASE
+63 PSESESESVSSSTAASE

-141 TVDNAVDGMSVDRV
+141 TVDNAVDGMSADRV
-155 AAGKAAEHL
+155 TAGKAAEHL
-164 TVVLRTTQ
+164 TAVLRTTQ
-172 ETVVKKPVV
+172 GTVVKKPVV

-186 AAEALQPGQST
+186 AAEALQPGQSA

-237 ESAAPSDST
+237 ESAAPSGSA

-256 PPASSERPT
+256 PPAT
-265 ASERPAVSESPA
+265 SERPAVSEPPA
-277 ASPPTASPG
+277 ASQPTVSPG

-296 PEMSAGSEHP
+296 PSSKPETSAGSEHP

-326 PAGDACFVGSAGAGY
+326 PAASGTPASSEAQEPDTSAAFPEFTVLGQTLTSSGFCVQFRVKNHTKETLDLENTAAQFADAADGTFREERLYQSGTKSRWIGSLCYLTNGAQTDEYPCY
-341 VHGVPGVYRAG
+341 VVTSARSTVLKPGASAEIWVYGHLSDTDKVSLVAVSFSACCGGKTCPIPNEDALFLVPG
-352 ADPDAVRFLCA
+352 
-363 LPGEEPHKGDAGPGK
+363 
-378 YRRTVYGC
+378 
-386 CGWDIPGRP
+386 
-395 ALPERHEEPLD
+395 
-406 RFALLSDER
+406 
-415 SADGRISLLR
+415 
-425 RHVGPEH
+425 
-432 RAEAGGLGGDLGLRA
+432 
-447 PVGYG
+447 
-452 EGVSGRRVALC
+452 
-463 LLRRQNVPHPGRR
+463 
-476 CPVSGAGTKRL
+476 
-487 EAWDEQQKILKNPK
+487 
-501 SRNFSPGGG
+501 RNG
-510 LPSGVFVPIPKTS
+510 
-523 GKFLS
+523 S
-528 KRTAGVD
+528 KR
-535 EAGTILYTNEAL
+535 GT
-547 EQFSYHRICGR
+547 SS
-558 AAWPGKMRKIREA
+558 KK
-571 VRIRQRRSTK
+571 S

>member
-1 MKQKSFDAVRQKSR
+1 MKQKSLDAVRQKSR

-63 PSEPESVSSSTAASE
+63 PSEPESVSSSTAVSE

-141 TVDNAVDGMSVDRV
+141 TVDNAVDGMSADRV

-164 TVVLRTTQ
+164 TAVLRTTQ
-172 ETVVKKPVV
+172 EIVVKKPVV

-186 AAEALQPGQST
+186 AAEALQPGQSA

-237 ESAAPSDST
+237 ESAAPS
-246 AASAPSAKPE
+246 AKPE
-256 PPASSERPT
+256 P
-265 ASERPAVSESPA
+265 PA

-296 PEMSAGSEHP
+296 PETSIGSEHP
-306 AASEAPASPPAS
+306 AASETPASPPAS

-326 PAGDACFVGSAGAGY
+326 PAASGTPASSEVQEPDTSTAFPEFTVLGQTLTPSGFCVYFRVKNHTKETLDLENTAAQFTDAADGTFREDRLYQSGTKSRWIASLCYLTNGAQTDEYPCYVVTSARSTVLKPGASAEIWVYGHLSDTEN
-341 VHGVPGVYRAG
+341 VSLVAVSLSACCGGKTCPIPDEDALFLVPG
-352 ADPDAVRFLCA
+352 
-363 LPGEEPHKGDAGPGK
+363 
-378 YRRTVYGC
+378 
-386 CGWDIPGRP
+386 
-395 ALPERHEEPLD
+395 
-406 RFALLSDER
+406 
-415 SADGRISLLR
+415 
-425 RHVGPEH
+425 
-432 RAEAGGLGGDLGLRA
+432 
-447 PVGYG
+447 
-452 EGVSGRRVALC
+452 
-463 LLRRQNVPHPGRR
+463 
-476 CPVSGAGTKRL
+476 
-487 EAWDEQQKILKNPK
+487 
-501 SRNFSPGGG
+501 RNG
-510 LPSGVFVPIPKTS
+510 
-523 GKFLS
+523 S
-528 KRTAGVD
+528 KR
-535 EAGTILYTNEAL
+535 GT
-547 EQFSYHRICGR
+547 SS
-558 AAWPGKMRKIREA
+558 KK
-571 VRIRQRRSTK
+571 S

>member
-63 PSEPESVSSSTAASE
+63 PSEPESVSSSTAVSE

-128 VHAFNTSASLGNV
+128 
-141 TVDNAVDGMSVDRV
+141 

-164 TVVLRTTQ
+164 TAVLRTTQ
-172 ETVVKKPVV
+172 ETVVKKPVI

-186 AAEALQPGQST
+186 AAEALQPGQSA

-237 ESAAPSDST
+237 ESAAPSGST

-256 PPASSERPT
+256 PPASSERPA
-265 ASERPAVSESPA
+265 ASERPAVSEPPA

-296 PEMSAGSEHP
+296 PETSAGSEHP
-306 AASEAPASPPAS
+306 AASEPPASPPAS

-326 PAGDACFVGSAGAGY
+326 PAASGTPASSEVQEPDTSAAFPEFAVLGQTLTPSGFCVHFRVKNHTKETLDLENTAAQFTDAADGTFREDRLYQSGTKSRWIASLCYLTNGAQTDEYPCYVVTSARSTVLKPGASAEIWVYGHLSDTEK
-341 VHGVPGVYRAG
+341 VSLVAVSFSACCGGKTCPIPDEDALFLVPG
-352 ADPDAVRFLCA
+352 
-363 LPGEEPHKGDAGPGK
+363 
-378 YRRTVYGC
+378 
-386 CGWDIPGRP
+386 
-395 ALPERHEEPLD
+395 
-406 RFALLSDER
+406 
-415 SADGRISLLR
+415 
-425 RHVGPEH
+425 
-432 RAEAGGLGGDLGLRA
+432 
-447 PVGYG
+447 
-452 EGVSGRRVALC
+452 
-463 LLRRQNVPHPGRR
+463 
-476 CPVSGAGTKRL
+476 
-487 EAWDEQQKILKNPK
+487 
-501 SRNFSPGGG
+501 RNG
-510 LPSGVFVPIPKTS
+510 
-523 GKFLS
+523 S
-528 KRTAGVD
+528 KR
-535 EAGTILYTNEAL
+535 GT
-547 EQFSYHRICGR
+547 SS
-558 AAWPGKMRKIREA
+558 KK
-571 VRIRQRRSTK
+571 S

>member
-30 CGGGGAAAPEP
+30 CGGAAAPEP

-49 RTDEDTASSPAAPA
+49 RTDTPGEDTSSSPAAPA
-63 PSEPESVSSSTAASE
+63 PSESESESASSSTAASE

-141 TVDNAVDGMSVDRV
+141 TVDNAVDGMSADRV
-155 AAGKAAEHL
+155 AAGKAVEHL
-164 TVVLRTTQ
+164 TAVLRTTQ
-172 ETVVKKPVV
+172 ETVVKKPFI

-186 AAEALQPGQST
+186 AAEALQPGQSA

-237 ESAAPSDST
+237 ESAAPSGST

-265 ASERPAVSESPA
+265 ASERPAVSEPPA

-296 PEMSAGSEHP
+296 P
-306 AASEAPASPPAS
+306 AS

-326 PAGDACFVGSAGAGY
+326 PAASGTPASSEVQEPDTSAAFPEFAVLGQTLTPSGFCVHFRVKNHTKETLDLENTAAQFTDAADGTFREERLYQNGTKSRWIGSLCYLTNGAQTDEYPCY
-341 VHGVPGVYRAG
+341 VVTSARSTVLKPGTSAEIWVYGHLSDTEKVSLVAVSLSACCGGKTCPIPDEDALFLVPG
-352 ADPDAVRFLCA
+352 
-363 LPGEEPHKGDAGPGK
+363 
-378 YRRTVYGC
+378 
-386 CGWDIPGRP
+386 
-395 ALPERHEEPLD
+395 
-406 RFALLSDER
+406 
-415 SADGRISLLR
+415 
-425 RHVGPEH
+425 
-432 RAEAGGLGGDLGLRA
+432 
-447 PVGYG
+447 
-452 EGVSGRRVALC
+452 
-463 LLRRQNVPHPGRR
+463 
-476 CPVSGAGTKRL
+476 
-487 EAWDEQQKILKNPK
+487 
-501 SRNFSPGGG
+501 RNG
-510 LPSGVFVPIPKTS
+510 
-523 GKFLS
+523 S
-528 KRTAGVD
+528 KR
-535 EAGTILYTNEAL
+535 GTN
-547 EQFSYHRICGR
+547 S
-558 AAWPGKMRKIREA
+558 KK
-571 VRIRQRRSTK
+571 S

>member
-49 RTDEDTASSPAAPA
+49 RTDTPGEDTSSSPAAPA
-63 PSEPESVSSSTAASE
+63 PSESASVSSSTAASE

-141 TVDNAVDGMSVDRV
+141 TVDNAVDGMSADRV
-155 AAGKAAEHL
+155 TAGKAAEHL
-164 TVVLRTTQ
+164 TAVLRTTQ

-186 AAEALQPGQST
+186 AAEDLQPGQSA

-212 TRADFLWKEQAIGSL
+212 TRVDFLWKEQAIGSL

-256 PPASSERPT
+256 PPASSERPA
-265 ASERPAVSESPA
+265 ASEHPAVSEPPA

-296 PEMSAGSEHP
+296 PSSHPETSTGSEHP
-306 AASEAPASPPAS
+306 AASEPPASPPAS

-326 PAGDACFVGSAGAGY
+326 PAASGTPASSEVQEPDTSAAFPEFAVLGQTLTPSGFCVHFRVKNQTKETLDLENIAAQFTDAADGTFREDRLYQNGTKSRWIGSLCYLTNGAQTDEYPCY
-341 VHGVPGVYRAG
+341 VVTSARSTVLKPGASAEIWVYGHLSDTEKVSLVAVSLSACCGGKTCLIPDEDALFLVPG
-352 ADPDAVRFLCA
+352 
-363 LPGEEPHKGDAGPGK
+363 
-378 YRRTVYGC
+378 
-386 CGWDIPGRP
+386 
-395 ALPERHEEPLD
+395 
-406 RFALLSDER
+406 
-415 SADGRISLLR
+415 
-425 RHVGPEH
+425 
-432 RAEAGGLGGDLGLRA
+432 
-447 PVGYG
+447 
-452 EGVSGRRVALC
+452 
-463 LLRRQNVPHPGRR
+463 
-476 CPVSGAGTKRL
+476 
-487 EAWDEQQKILKNPK
+487 
-501 SRNFSPGGG
+501 RNG
-510 LPSGVFVPIPKTS
+510 
-523 GKFLS
+523 S
-528 KRTAGVD
+528 KR
-535 EAGTILYTNEAL
+535 GT
-547 EQFSYHRICGR
+547 SS
-558 AAWPGKMRKIREA
+558 KK
-571 VRIRQRRSTK
+571 S

>member
-30 CGGGGAAAPEP
+30 CGGGGATAPEP

-63 PSEPESVSSSTAASE
+63 PSEPESVSSSTAVSE

-141 TVDNAVDGMSVDRV
+141 TVDNAVDGMSADRV

-164 TVVLRTTQ
+164 TAVLRTTQ

-186 AAEALQPGQST
+186 AAEALQPGQSA

-237 ESAAPSDST
+237 ESAAPSGST

-256 PPASSERPT
+256 PPASSERP
-265 ASERPAVSESPA
+265 AVSEPPA
-277 ASPPTASPG
+277 ASQPTASPG
-286 SPAGSEPSSQ
+286 SPAVSET
-296 PEMSAGSEHP
+296 
-306 AASEAPASPPAS
+306 PASPPAS

-326 PAGDACFVGSAGAGY
+326 PAASGTPASSEVQEPNTSAAFPEFAVLGQTLTPSGFCVHFRVKNHTKETLDLENTAAQFTDAADGTFREDRLYQSGTKSRWIGSLCYLTNGAQTDEYPCY
-341 VHGVPGVYRAG
+341 VVTSARSTVLKPGASAEIWVYGHLSDTEKVSLVAVSLSACCGGKTCPIPDEDALFLVPG
-352 ADPDAVRFLCA
+352 
-363 LPGEEPHKGDAGPGK
+363 
-378 YRRTVYGC
+378 
-386 CGWDIPGRP
+386 
-395 ALPERHEEPLD
+395 
-406 RFALLSDER
+406 
-415 SADGRISLLR
+415 
-425 RHVGPEH
+425 
-432 RAEAGGLGGDLGLRA
+432 
-447 PVGYG
+447 
-452 EGVSGRRVALC
+452 
-463 LLRRQNVPHPGRR
+463 
-476 CPVSGAGTKRL
+476 
-487 EAWDEQQKILKNPK
+487 
-501 SRNFSPGGG
+501 RNG
-510 LPSGVFVPIPKTS
+510 
-523 GKFLS
+523 S
-528 KRTAGVD
+528 KR
-535 EAGTILYTNEAL
+535 GT
-547 EQFSYHRICGR
+547 SS
-558 AAWPGKMRKIREA
+558 KK
-571 VRIRQRRSTK
+571 S

>member
-1 MKQKSFDAVRQKSR
+1 MMKQKSFDAVRQKSR

-49 RTDEDTASSPAAPA
+49 RTDEDTSSSPAAPA
-63 PSEPESVSSSTAASE
+63 PSEPESVSSSTAVSE

-141 TVDNAVDGMSVDRV
+141 TVDNAVDGMSADRV

-164 TVVLRTTQ
+164 TAVLRTTQ
-172 ETVVKKPVV
+172 ETVVKKPVI

-186 AAEALQPGQST
+186 EAEALQPGQSA

-237 ESAAPSDST
+237 ESAAPSGST

-256 PPASSERPT
+256 PPASSERPA
-265 ASERPAVSESPA
+265 ASERPAVSEPPA
-277 ASPPTASPG
+277 ASQPTASPG

-296 PEMSAGSEHP
+296 PETSAGSEHP
-306 AASEAPASPPAS
+306 AASEPPASPPAS

-326 PAGDACFVGSAGAGY
+326 PAASGTPASSDVQEPDTSASFPEFTVLGQTLTPSGFCVHFRVKNHTKETLDLENTAAQFTDAADGTFREDRLYQSGTKSRWIASLCYLTNGAQTDEYPCYVVTSARSTVLKPGASAEIWVYGHLSDTDK
-341 VHGVPGVYRAG
+341 VSLVAVSFSVCCGGKTCPIPDEDALFLVPG
-352 ADPDAVRFLCA
+352 
-363 LPGEEPHKGDAGPGK
+363 
-378 YRRTVYGC
+378 
-386 CGWDIPGRP
+386 
-395 ALPERHEEPLD
+395 
-406 RFALLSDER
+406 
-415 SADGRISLLR
+415 
-425 RHVGPEH
+425 
-432 RAEAGGLGGDLGLRA
+432 
-447 PVGYG
+447 
-452 EGVSGRRVALC
+452 
-463 LLRRQNVPHPGRR
+463 
-476 CPVSGAGTKRL
+476 
-487 EAWDEQQKILKNPK
+487 
-501 SRNFSPGGG
+501 RNG
-510 LPSGVFVPIPKTS
+510 
-523 GKFLS
+523 S
-528 KRTAGVD
+528 KR
-535 EAGTILYTNEAL
+535 GT
-547 EQFSYHRICGR
+547 SS
-558 AAWPGKMRKIREA
+558 KK
-571 VRIRQRRSTK
+571 S

>member
-63 PSEPESVSSSTAASE
+63 PSESASVSSSTAVSE

-141 TVDNAVDGMSVDRV
+141 TVDNAVDGMSADRV

-164 TVVLRTTQ
+164 TAVLRTTQ
-172 ETVVKKPVV
+172 ETVVKKPVI

-186 AAEALQPGQST
+186 AAEALQPGQSA

-237 ESAAPSDST
+237 ES
-246 AASAPSAKPE
+246 
-256 PPASSERPT
+256 PASSERPA
-265 ASERPAVSESPA
+265 ASERPAVSEPPA
-277 ASPPTASPG
+277 ASQPTASPG

-296 PEMSAGSEHP
+296 PETSAGSEHP

-326 PAGDACFVGSAGAGY
+326 PAASGTPASSEVQEPDTSAAFPEFAVLGQTLTPSGFCVHFRVKNHTKETLDLENTAAQFTDAADGTFREDRLYQSGTKSRWIASLCYLTNGAQTDEYPCYVVTSARSTVLKPGASAEVWVYGHLSDTEK
-341 VHGVPGVYRAG
+341 VSLVAVSLSACCGGKTCPIPDEDALFLVPG
-352 ADPDAVRFLCA
+352 
-363 LPGEEPHKGDAGPGK
+363 
-378 YRRTVYGC
+378 
-386 CGWDIPGRP
+386 
-395 ALPERHEEPLD
+395 
-406 RFALLSDER
+406 
-415 SADGRISLLR
+415 
-425 RHVGPEH
+425 
-432 RAEAGGLGGDLGLRA
+432 
-447 PVGYG
+447 
-452 EGVSGRRVALC
+452 
-463 LLRRQNVPHPGRR
+463 
-476 CPVSGAGTKRL
+476 
-487 EAWDEQQKILKNPK
+487 
-501 SRNFSPGGG
+501 RNG
-510 LPSGVFVPIPKTS
+510 
-523 GKFLS
+523 S
-528 KRTAGVD
+528 KR
-535 EAGTILYTNEAL
+535 GT
-547 EQFSYHRICGR
+547 SS
-558 AAWPGKMRKIREA
+558 KK
-571 VRIRQRRSTK
+571 S

>member
-63 PSEPESVSSSTAASE
+63 PSEPESVSSSTAVSE

-97 MDYTSVSAV
+97 MNYTSVSAV

-141 TVDNAVDGMSVDRV
+141 TVDNAVDGMSADRV

-164 TVVLRTTQ
+164 TAVLRTTQ
-172 ETVVKKPVV
+172 ETVVKKPVI

-186 AAEALQPGQST
+186 AAEALQPGQSA

-237 ESAAPSDST
+237 ESAAPSGST

-256 PPASSERPT
+256 PPA
-265 ASERPAVSESPA
+265 ASQ
-277 ASPPTASPG
+277 PTASPG

-296 PEMSAGSEHP
+296 PETSAGSEHP

-326 PAGDACFVGSAGAGY
+326 PAASGTPASSEAQEPDTSAAFPEFTVLGQILTPSGFCVHFRVKNHTKETLDLENTAVQFTDAADGTFREDRLYQSGTKSRWIASLCYLTNGAQTDEYPCYVVTSARSTMLKPGASAEIWVYGHLSDTDK
-341 VHGVPGVYRAG
+341 VSLVAVSFSVCCGGKTCPIPDEDALFLVPG
-352 ADPDAVRFLCA
+352 
-363 LPGEEPHKGDAGPGK
+363 
-378 YRRTVYGC
+378 
-386 CGWDIPGRP
+386 
-395 ALPERHEEPLD
+395 
-406 RFALLSDER
+406 
-415 SADGRISLLR
+415 
-425 RHVGPEH
+425 
-432 RAEAGGLGGDLGLRA
+432 
-447 PVGYG
+447 
-452 EGVSGRRVALC
+452 
-463 LLRRQNVPHPGRR
+463 
-476 CPVSGAGTKRL
+476 
-487 EAWDEQQKILKNPK
+487 
-501 SRNFSPGGG
+501 RNS
-510 LPSGVFVPIPKTS
+510 
-523 GKFLS
+523 S
-528 KRTAGVD
+528 KR
-535 EAGTILYTNEAL
+535 GT
-547 EQFSYHRICGR
+547 SS
-558 AAWPGKMRKIREA
+558 KK
-571 VRIRQRRSTK
+571 S